1 MQYFTLIWGDFYFL
15 MRTRKKKNTVPR
27 LERCAEYITD
37 RIDPPPGAEVR
48 VEIGCGKGDFA
59 CGTAKMT
66 GGVFYALEKVP
77 DVMVTAV
84 EKAAAQGI
92 ENLKFIIADARDLDE
107 LCPAASV
114 DALYLNFSDPW
125 PKNRDRKKRLTYRD
139 FLNKYKRVLKNDG
152 VLRVKTDGERLF
164 DFTLDE
170 LRAAGF
176 DLIEVSRDLHGS
188 GIDNPVMTEYEKRFS
203 AQGMPIYYVKAKKNI
218 KDRTADRMILKNG
231 TVYNADFEPVRADVS
246 IRGELIEGLG
256 EAGADAEEI
265 YDLTGLTVVPG
276 FIDMH
281 IHGCAGADTGD
292 ATPEALQTMSAHL
305 VSKGVT
311 SFCPTSMT
319 LSFEELSRI
328 FANAEN
334 MRGKVTGAYIHGIN
348 MEGPYIAMS
357 KKGAQN
363 AAYVRNPDK
372 EEFKKLYKASNGVV
386 KIVDIAP
393 ECDGAEEF
401 VKEIQPICPV
411 SIAHTDAGYDEACAA
426 MDWGVRHITHLY
438 NAQSGLAHRKPGVVG
453 AAFDKGPRV
462 GLRAELICDGFHIH
476 PAALRIAFRQL
487 GEDGTV
493 IISDSMRAAGHH
505 DGEYDLGGQTVY
517 VRDGKALLQDGTI
530 AASTS
535 NVYDEFKNVLSF
547 GIPFRQALK
556 SVTIN
561 PARAIRADSVTGSV
575 EPGKRADL
583 LVLDSQY
590 NIKMVIV
597 KGCIKV
603 NNL

>member
-1 MQYFTLIWGDFYFL
+1 

-27 LERCAEYITD
+27 LRRCAAYTAE
-37 RIDPPPGAEVR
+37 RIDAPAGARLR

-59 CGTAKMT
+59 CGTAADFD
-66 GGVFYALEKVP
+66 GLFYALEKVP
-77 DVMVTAV
+77 DVMVTAA
-84 EKAAAQGI
+84 EKAARLGLN
-92 ENLKFIIADARDLDE
+92 NLKFIIADARDLDDI
-107 LCPAASV
+107 CPAKCV
-114 DALYLNFSDPW
+114 EELYLNFSDPW
-125 PKNRDRKKRLTYRD
+125 PKNKDRSKRLTYRD
-139 FLNKYKRVLKNDG
+139 FLHRYKRVLTNDG
-152 VLRVKTDGERLF
+152 VIKIKTDGERLF
-164 DFTLDE
+164 EFSLQE
-170 LRAAGF
+170 LAEAGF
-176 DLIEVSRDLHGS
+176 DIVETSRDLHAS
-188 GIDNPVMTEYEKRFS
+188 GIDNPVMTEYEKKFS
-203 AQGMPIYYVKAKKNI
+203 AQGKPIYYIKAQKNI
-218 KDRTADRMILKNG
+218 KDRTAETMILKNG
-231 TVYNADFEPVRADVS
+231 TVYNADFEPVQTDLTV
-246 IRGELIEGLG
+246 RGELIDSLSQGAQG
-256 EAGADAEEI
+256 EQEF
-265 YDLTGLTVVPG
+265 DLTGLTVVPG

-292 ATPEALQTMSAHL
+292 ATPEALQTMSRHL
-305 VSKGVT
+305 VRLGIT

-328 FANAEN
+328 FANADAMKN
-334 MRGKVTGAYIHGIN
+334 KVDGAYIHGIN

-372 EEFKKLYKASNGVV
+372 EEFKKLYRASNGVI

-401 VKEIQPICPV
+401 VRQIQPICPV

-426 MDWGVRHITHLY
+426 MDWGVRHVTHLY

-453 AAFDKGPRV
+453 AAFDKGPSV

-476 PAALRIAFRQL
+476 PAALRIAFKQL

-517 VRDGKALLQDGTI
+517 VKDGKALLADGTI

-535 NVYDEFKNVLSF
+535 NVYEEFKNVLSF
-547 GIPFRQALK
+547 GIPFKQALK

-561 PARAIRADSVTGSV
+561 PARAIRADAQTGSI

-583 LVLDSQY
+583 LVLDGQY
-590 NIKMVIV
+590 NIKMVVV
-597 KGCIKV
+597 KGQVKV